1 MTDFVADPATAIL
14 TEQLRWIRAAA
25 MPMVRDTI
33 DRALVKEEQRKAFE
47 LSDGTRTGAE
57 IAKAVG
63 VSPQSISGW
72 AANWR
77 NLGIAYEMEARKNK
91 HLISLEALGLSV
103 EVG

>member
-1 MTDFVADPATAIL
+1 
-14 TEQLRWIRAAA
+14 

-33 DRALVKEEQRKAFE
+33 DKALVKKVQREAFE
-47 LSDGTRTGAE
+47 LSDGTKSGAE

-63 VSPQSISGW
+63 VSPQSISNW

-77 NLGIAYEMEARKNK
+77 NLGIAYEVEARKSK
-91 HLISLEALGLSV
+91 HLISLEALGLPV